1 MEIELLKPQTQI
13 QSTVGR
19 SSGCGHNHLLHRC
32 CSCKEI
38 ARGRSDACSGEGR
51 PMRKEQRVGLWGKD
65 QTRAELSSRHQAL
78 PLAIRMEGNTV
89 DRSKV
94 TLDSSKLFLKGQVEE
109 PGGERVVRRD
119 SSSPSKTLQKYH
131 SPMQT
136 VKWGYWDQG
145 K

>member
-1 MEIELLKPQTQI
+1 
-13 QSTVGR
+13 
-19 SSGCGHNHLLHRC
+19 
-32 CSCKEI
+32 
-38 ARGRSDACSGEGR
+38 
-51 PMRKEQRVGLWGKD
+51 MRKEQRVGLWGKD
-65 QTRAELSSRHQAL
+65 QTRAELSSHHQAL

-94 TLDSSKLFLKGQVEE
+94 TLDSSKLFLKSQVEE

-131 SPMQT
+131 SPVQT